1 MDPFLFFL
9 GLFVGVG
16 GAVVLAASVPAKS
29 AGLRVG
35 GVVGILMAVLFV
47 GLAMTVVVPPGNVG
61 VLIFFGKVYDSELPN
76 GFHVKNPLANVTLI
90 SVKEQ
95 VYTMSIVAEEG
106 QVYGDDSID
115 VLSNEGMTLKL
126 DLSVQYKIIPDK
138 ASWIIANKVY
148 SGPVQFEKDYVRPE
162 VRRAIRDVSASYSA
176 AEMYSER
183 RAQVGLDIEKL
194 ADTLL
199 AKNGVRCVTVNLRNV
214 KLPPRVTEAIDRK
227 KEAEQE
233 AERMEYV
240 LLQEEKEAQRKR
252 IEASGIRDFQL
263 TVAES
268 LTADLLKWKSLEVA
282 DHVSMSANAKIVFFG
297 GKEVPFILGGI

>member
-47 GLAMTVVVPPGNVG
+47 GLALTVVVPPGNVG
-61 VLIFFGKVYDSELPN
+61 VLIFFGNVYDKELPN
-76 GFHVKNPLANVTLI
+76 GFHVKNPLANVTII
-90 SVKEQ
+90 SVKEH

-115 VLSNEGMTLKL
+115 VLSNEGMTLKM
-126 DLSVQYKIIPDK
+126 DISVQYKVIPDK
-138 ASWIIANKVY
+138 ASWIIENKVY
-148 SGPVQFEKDYVRPE
+148 SGPNQFEKDYVRPE
-162 VRRAIRDVSASYSA
+162 VRRSIRDVAARYSA

-183 RAQVGLDIEKL
+183 RSQVGQDIEDL
-194 ADTLL
+194 ADILL
-199 AKNGVRCVTVNLRNV
+199 GKNGVHCVTVNLRNV

-240 LLQEEKEAQRKR
+240 LLQEEKEAERKR
-252 IEASGIRDFQL
+252 IEAAGIRDFQL

-268 LTADLLKWKSLEVA
+268 LTGDLLKWKSLEVA
-282 DHVSMSANAKIVFFG
+282 DHVSTSANAKVVFFG
-297 GKEVPFILGGI
+297 GESVPFILGGI

>member
-9 GLFVGVG
+9 GLFVGIG
-16 GAVVLAASVPAKS
+16 GVVVLFASLPAKS
-29 AGLRVG
+29 TGLKVG
-35 GVVGILMAVLFV
+35 GVVAILMAVLFV
-47 GLAMTVVVPPGNVG
+47 GMSLTVVVPPGNVG
-61 VLIFFGKVYDSELPN
+61 VVIFFGDVYDNELPN
-76 GFHVKNPLANVTLI
+76 GFHFKNPLANVTII
-90 SVKEQ
+90 SVKEH

-126 DLSVQYKIIPDK
+126 DLSVQYKVIPDK
-138 ASWIIANKVY
+138 ASWILENKVY
-148 SGPVQFEKDYVRPE
+148 SDPNQFEKDYVRPE
-162 VRRAIRDVSASYSA
+162 IRRSIRDISARYSA
-176 AEMYSER
+176 AEMYSDR

-194 ADTLL
+194 ADILL
-199 AKNGVRCVTVNLRNV
+199 AKNGVHCVTVNLRNV

>member
-16 GAVVLAASVPAKS
+16 GAVVLVASLPAKS
-29 AGLRVG
+29 AGLKTG
-35 GVVGILMAVLFV
+35 GLVGIVMAVLFM
-47 GLAMTVVVPPGNVG
+47 GLALTVVVPPGNVG
-61 VLIFFGKVYDSELPN
+61 VVIFFGKVYDTELPS
-76 GFHVKNPLANVTLI
+76 GFHIKNPLANVMLI
-90 SVKEQ
+90 SIKEQ
-95 VYTMSIVAEEG
+95 VYTMSIVAGEG
-106 QVYGDDSID
+106 AVYGDDSID
-115 VLSNEGMTLKL
+115 VLSNEGMTLKM
-126 DLSVQYKIIPDK
+126 DISVQYRIIAEK
-138 ASWIIANKVY
+138 ASWIIGHKVY
-148 SGPVQFEKDYVRPE
+148 SGPVQFERDYVRPE
-162 VRRAIRDVSASYSA
+162 VRRAIRDISARYSA

-183 RAQVGLDIEKL
+183 RAKVGLDIEEL

-199 AKNGVRCVTVNLRNV
+199 IKNGVRCVTVNLRNV

-240 LLQEEKEAQRKR
+240 LLQEEKEAERKR

-268 LTADLLKWKSLEVA
+268 LTGDLLKWKSLEVA
-282 DHVSMSANAKIVFFG
+282 EHVSMSPNAKVVFFG
-297 GKEVPFILGGI
+297 GDEVPFILGGI

>member
-29 AGLRVG
+29 TGLRVG

-47 GLAMTVVVPPGNVG
+47 ALAMTVVVPPGNVG
-61 VLIFFGKVYDSELPN
+61 VLIFFGNVYDKELPN
-76 GFHVKNPLANVTLI
+76 GFHVKNPLANVTII
-90 SVKEQ
+90 SVKEH

-115 VLSNEGMTLKL
+115 VLSNEGMTLKM
-126 DLSVQYKIIPDK
+126 DISVQYSVIPEK
-138 ASWIIANKVY
+138 ASWIIENKVY
-148 SGPVQFEKDYVRPE
+148 SGPNQFEKDYVRPE
-162 VRRAIRDVSASYSA
+162 VRRSIRDVAARYSA

-183 RAQVGLDIEKL
+183 RAQVGQAIEDL
-194 ADTLL
+194 ADILL

-240 LLQEEKEAQRKR
+240 LLQEEKEAERKR

-282 DHVSMSANAKIVFFG
+282 DHVSMSANAKVVFFG

>member
-9 GLFVGVG
+9 GLFVGIG
-16 GAVVLAASVPAKS
+16 GVIVLFASIPAKS
-29 AGLRVG
+29 TGLKVG
-35 GVVGILMAVLFV
+35 GVIAVVMAVLFV
-47 GLAMTVVVPPGNVG
+47 GMALTVVVPPGNVG
-61 VLIFFGKVYDSELPN
+61 VLIFFGNVNEKELPN
-76 GFHVKNPLANVTLI
+76 GFHIKNPLANVMII
-90 SVKEQ
+90 SVKEN
-95 VYTMSIVAEEG
+95 VYTMSIAAEEG

-126 DLSVQYKIIPDK
+126 DISVQYKVIPDK
-138 ASWIIANKVY
+138 ASWIIENKVY
-148 SGPVQFEKDYVRPE
+148 SSPTQFEHDYVRPE
-162 VRRAIRDVSASYSA
+162 VRRSIRDISARYSA

-183 RAQVGLDIEKL
+183 RTQVGLEIEEL

-199 AKNGVRCVTVNLRNV
+199 KKNGVHCVTVNLRNV

-240 LLQEEKEAQRKR
+240 LLQEEKEAERKR
-252 IEASGIRDFQL
+252 IEAAGIRDFQL

-268 LTADLLKWKSLEVA
+268 LTSELLKWKSLEVA
-282 DHVSMSANAKIVFFG
+282 DHVSTSTNAKVVFFG
-297 GKEVPFILGGI
+297 GQNVPFILGGI